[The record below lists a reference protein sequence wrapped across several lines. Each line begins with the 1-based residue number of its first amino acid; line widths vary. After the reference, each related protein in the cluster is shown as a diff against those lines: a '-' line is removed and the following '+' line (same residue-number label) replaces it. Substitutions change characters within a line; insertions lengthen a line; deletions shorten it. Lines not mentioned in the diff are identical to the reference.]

1 MSDAVNIPSVC
12 SLEKLDIIF
21 TVVSRGKGENV
32 VEIMKK
38 SGIFQ
43 NTVSQGRGT
52 APSSVL
58 DLLGLGATEKD
69 VVYSIVKHERC
80 SEVLDTLEKKLEFS
94 KPGHGISFSVPI
106 QSVAGMMA
114 FKYIT
119 ADLSEEV

>member
-1 MSDAVNIPSVC
+1 MNIPSVC

-21 TVVSRGKGENV
+21 TVVSRGKGESV
-32 VEIMKK
+32 LDIMQENR
-38 SGIFQ
+38 IFQ
-43 NTVSQGRGT
+43 NTVSHGRGT
-52 APSSVL
+52 APSAIL

-69 VVYSIVKHERC
+69 IVYSIVKHEQC
-80 SEVLDTLEKKLEFS
+80 SEVLDILEKKLEFS
-94 KPGHGISFSVPI
+94 KPGHGICFCVPI